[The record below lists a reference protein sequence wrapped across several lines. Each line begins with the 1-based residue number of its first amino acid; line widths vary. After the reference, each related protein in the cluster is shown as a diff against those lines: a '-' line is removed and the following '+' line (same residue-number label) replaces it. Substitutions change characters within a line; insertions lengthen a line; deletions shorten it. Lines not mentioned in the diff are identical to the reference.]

1 MKLKTTVNALLNAFE
16 LTSPTLDNKG
26 VSSNLY
32 LQANDKS
39 GFLYLYSTNLLTETF
54 AKLKAEITLP
64 GEVLINPSKLKDG
77 LVGIGKE
84 SSVNLELT
92 PTGNQLKVQ
101 CGKVKFSLSAS
112 ADVKEMG
119 NRLRTIP
126 FKSVAAVTIPASE
139 LLEFTKRSGF
149 CLPDDK
155 SGQLAN
161 LAVLK
166 MSDTEAGEETFATNG
181 SIMVH
186 VASVKKQST
195 GNLGSE
201 LQIPSQALPP
211 LAGLVA
217 KKTLQTIDIIIS
229 GSNRVFFKFADGT
242 YFGTLTQATNYP
254 NLKTIVS
261 QVPKYKFE
269 IVREELKSTLMRA
282 KSFVNQETTIK
293 SLELEFN
300 QESLII
306 SANGQ
311 DPFTDEIGIS
321 YIGDKPE
328 SKVRIG
334 VDINY
339 LINIIAG
346 SNSEKLTL
354 GFTSDTSPVM
364 VQDTKGE
371 DDDLLNI
378 KYIVMGIKLGPS
390 K

>member
-16 LTSPTLDNKG
+16 LTSPTLDSKG

-54 AKLKAEITLP
+54 AKTKAEITSP
-64 GEVLINPSKLKDG
+64 GEVLINPSKMKDG
-77 LVGIGKE
+77 LAGISKD
-84 SSVNLELT
+84 SAVNLELT

-101 CGKVKFSLSAS
+101 CGKVKFSLAAS

-119 NRLRTIP
+119 NRLRSIP
-126 FKSVAAVTIPASE
+126 FKSPAAITIPAAE
-139 LLEFTKRSGF
+139 LSEFTKRSVF

-186 VASVKKQST
+186 IASVKKQST
-195 GNLGSE
+195 GKLGLD
-201 LQIPSQALPP
+201 LQIPSQALAP
-211 LAGLVA
+211 LSGLVA
-217 KKTLQTIDIIIS
+217 KKTLQTIDIILS

-254 NLKTIVS
+254 NLKTIIN
-261 QVPKYKFE
+261 QVPKYRFE

-282 KSFVNQETTIK
+282 KSFVNQETTVK
-293 SLELEFN
+293 SLELEFGLDTLN
-300 QESLII
+300 I

-311 DPFTDEIGIS
+311 DALTDEIGIT
-321 YIGDKPE
+321 YTGEKPV
-328 SKVRIG
+328 SKMRIG

-339 LINIIAG
+339 LINILAG
-346 SNSEKLTL
+346 SRSEKLTL
-354 GFTSDTSPVM
+354 GFTSDTSPIM
-364 VQDTKGE
+364 VQDTEGE

-378 KYIVMGIKLGPS
+378 KYIVMGIKLGAS